1 MPSSAQFYELKFISE
16 HALVNSTKN
25 IKIICELKIEHYEM
39 VEDLLKNE
47 LGLPQ
52 DKIFVGP
59 TLGVVLS

>member
-1 MPSSAQFYELKFISE
+1 MAQFYELKFISE
-16 HALVNSTKN
+16 HALVNSTKKISKSYVNSKSN
-25 IKIICELKIEHYEM
+25 IGEM

-52 DKIFVGP
+52 DKIFVEP